1 MKKRIGFSLVLLLC
15 LIIVLTAS
23 WKLLAKAESSLI
35 HIKPDGSID
44 PATVTIERT
53 GDLYRLT
60 GNITGR
66 IFVERNNIFID
77 GNGWRLEG
85 DGSGYGFDLTGRDNI
100 TITNCTIRNFWVG
113 IHVYSSAEVFMESNR
128 FEQNVNGGIDILSS
142 DGSCIIENN
151 TFTENGGSAIWL
163 VWSTD
168 CNISGNLVTNNY
180 AGITL
185 VASSAIMRNNNMTG
199 NRYNF
204 DVDGQQL
211 SHFMNDIDTS
221 NTIENKPIYYWV
233 NKQGMEIPLDAGF
246 VAVIN
251 STNITV
257 KNLTLAN
264 NYEGVLSCFTSNLT
278 IQNVS
283 LLYNNYGIVFFES
296 SNNNITSCD
305 TETGYCGILFQDSSN
320 NSITKSRIANNRY
333 GIKLVRSSNNQI
345 YHNNFLNNIKQA
357 DTDAESTSAWDD
369 GYPSGGNY
377 WSDYTGVDLNNG
389 PYQNVTGSDG
399 IGDTPHP
406 INADNKDN
414 YPLMEPWSPP
424 EDKTAPTIE
433 TPLCIPSGDV
443 PLNQE
448 VTVTVNVTDTE
459 SEVKN
464 VTLSYKL
471 GNATSWTNL
480 LMNYNETSHLYEII
494 IPGQPNQTLVY
505 YKIIAFDN
513 AENMATK
520 DNAGEYYVYSVVP
533 EHFALIALLLFMIV
547 LSLIIVYAKRKSV
560 GTKSPSVPDR
570 KYTSERL

>member
-1 MKKRIGFSLVLLLC
+1 
-15 LIIVLTAS
+15 
-23 WKLLAKAESSLI
+23 
-35 HIKPDGSID
+35 
-44 PATVTIERT
+44 
-53 GDLYRLT
+53 
-60 GNITGR
+60 
-66 IFVERNNIFID
+66 
-77 GNGWRLEG
+77 
-85 DGSGYGFDLTGRDNI
+85 
-100 TITNCTIRNFWVG
+100 
-113 IHVYSSAEVFMESNR
+113 
-128 FEQNVNGGIDILSS
+128 
-142 DGSCIIENN
+142 
-151 TFTENGGSAIWL
+151 
-163 VWSTD
+163 
-168 CNISGNLVTNNY
+168 
-180 AGITL
+180 
-185 VASSAIMRNNNMTG
+185 
-199 NRYNF
+199 
-204 DVDGQQL
+204 
-211 SHFMNDIDTS
+211 
-221 NTIENKPIYYWV
+221 
-233 NKQGMEIPLDAGF
+233 
-246 VAVIN
+246 
-251 STNITV
+251 
-257 KNLTLAN
+257 
-264 NYEGVLSCFTSNLT
+264 
-278 IQNVS
+278 
-283 LLYNNYGIVFFES
+283 
-296 SNNNITSCD
+296 
-305 TETGYCGILFQDSSN
+305 LFQDSSN

-345 YHNNFLNNIKQA
+345 CHNNFLNNIKQA
-357 DTDAESTSAWDD
+357 DTDAESTSAWDN

-520 DNAGEYYVYSVVP
+520 DNAGEYYVYNVVP